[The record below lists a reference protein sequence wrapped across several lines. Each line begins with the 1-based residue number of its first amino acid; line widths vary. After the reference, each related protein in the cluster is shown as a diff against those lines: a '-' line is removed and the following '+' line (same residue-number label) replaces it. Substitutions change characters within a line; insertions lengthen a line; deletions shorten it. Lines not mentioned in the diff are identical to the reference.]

1 MQDLPDKMSLLH
13 AVAKFLGDERLKKEV
28 RDPGIAF
35 RLKIAAHVVEQ
46 VAREDAVEELHD
58 ALELARLEA
67 LFDRPVPSLEISRTT
82 RRALIAEHNQVLAER
97 LRANDEPAEWIARAH
112 AHLKQTL
119 IEKLSVTTPRFDV
132 AEEIE

>member
-58 ALELARLEA
+58 ALELSRLEA
-67 LFDRPVPSLEISRTT
+67 LFDRPAPSQEISRTT
-82 RRALIAEHNQVLAER
+82 CRALIGEHNRLLAQR
-97 LRANDEPAEWIARAH
+97 LRSSDASPSWIDRAH